1 LELLEFISAYK
12 IFSIYNLYIME
23 IKIKREIENLMKMNI
38 PESMAMI
45 IVYKKYNKLDELN
58 SIIEMVKEE
67 QKEIAEVIDNF
78 VPFNSPELIKS

>member
-1 LELLEFISAYK
+1 
-12 IFSIYNLYIME
+12 ME
-23 IKIKREIENLMKMNI
+23 HKIKREIDSLMKMNI

-45 IVYKKYNKLDELN
+45 IVYKKYNKLDEMN

-67 QKEIAEVIDNF
+67 QKEIEEEIDNF

>member
-1 LELLEFISAYK
+1 
-12 IFSIYNLYIME
+12 ME
-23 IKIKREIENLMKMNI
+23 IKIKREIEDLMKMNI

-67 QKEIAEVIDNF
+67 QKEIQEVIDNF

>member
-1 LELLEFISAYK
+1 
-12 IFSIYNLYIME
+12 ME

-38 PESMAMI
+38 PESMAML

-58 SIIEMVKEE
+58 SIIEVLKEE
-67 QKEIAEVIDNF
+67 QKEIAEEIDNF

>member
-1 LELLEFISAYK
+1 
-12 IFSIYNLYIME
+12 ME
-23 IKIKREIENLMKMNI
+23 IKIKREIEDLMKMNI

-67 QKEIAEVIDNF
+67 QKEIQEAIDNF

>member
-1 LELLEFISAYK
+1 
-12 IFSIYNLYIME
+12 ME

-58 SIIEMVKEE
+58 SIIEVLKEE
-67 QKEIAEVIDNF
+67 QKEIAEEIDNF

>member
-1 LELLEFISAYK
+1 
-12 IFSIYNLYIME
+12 ME

>member
-1 LELLEFISAYK
+1 
-12 IFSIYNLYIME
+12 ME

-67 QKEIAEVIDNF
+67 QKEIAEEIDNF